1 MNYNSDNET
10 KVNVSLLD
18 ENKNVLAVK
27 DVLISKEKTAEPVSI
42 MFDSNVALSG
52 EKNYIEIKSDSTDVT
67 IEEVENQ
74 AKLTL
79 ITKELNNFQ
88 KLFNLIGILFVIL
101 LIVIYLF
108 KNLIFNSKYISIIF
122 VGTIFISGLTYSL
135 LIPIGNSPDG
145 ANR

>member
-1 MNYNSDNET
+1 MYLKKISYNET
-10 KVNVSLLD
+10 KVYVSLLD

-42 MFDSNVALSG
+42 MIDSNDALPG
-52 EKNYIEIKSDSTDVT
+52 EKNYIEIKSDSTDVA
-67 IEEVENQ
+67 IEEVENH

-101 LIVIYLF
+101 LIIIYLF
-108 KNLIFNSKYISIIF
+108 
-122 VGTIFISGLTYSL
+122 
-135 LIPIGNSPDG
+135 
-145 ANR
+145 